1 MAEYRNLGKSGLR
14 VSNPIFG
21 GMAFGEPAWSSWV
34 LDEEKALPILKAAWD
49 RGINTIDTANI
60 YSNGESERII
70 GAFMNKY
77 NIPRENVVIM
87 TKVYFVVPPDE
98 ASNSILVHGSLMN
111 TRDFANHGGLSRT
124 ALFNQVEAS
133 LRRLG
138 TSYIDLLQIH
148 YFDTATP
155 VAETMKAL
163 HDLVESGKVRY
174 LGASNLRTWQLAEM
188 NRVAEV
194 NGWTQFVSMQIE
206 YSLLYRTEELEMITY
221 CNYKGIGVIAYAPL
235 MTGFLAR
242 PLGTQSERTKS
253 VEGTFFEKKRRES
266 DNKIIQ
272 RVEEIANKRGWT
284 MSQVAL
290 AWVASKVTAAIVGV
304 NKIERLSDNITTGK
318 TLTEDESKYLEEL
331 YEVQPPRF

>member
-1 MAEYRNLGKSGLR
+1 
-14 VSNPIFG
+14 
-21 GMAFGEPAWSSWV
+21 
-34 LDEEKALPILKAAWD
+34 
-49 RGINTIDTANI
+49 
-60 YSNGESERII
+60 
-70 GAFMNKY
+70 
-77 NIPRENVVIM
+77 M
-87 TKVYFVVPPDE
+87 TKVYFVVPPDK
-98 ASNSILVHGSLMN
+98 ASNSILVHGSLIN

-206 YSLLYRTEELEMITY
+206 YSLLYRTE
-221 CNYKGIGVIAYAPL
+221 V
-235 MTGFLAR
+235 R
-242 PLGTQSERTKS
+242 
-253 VEGTFFEKKRRES
+253 
-266 DNKIIQ
+266 
-272 RVEEIANKRGWT
+272 
-284 MSQVAL
+284 AL
-290 AWVASKVTAAIVGV
+290 SAH
-304 NKIERLSDNITTGK
+304 
-318 TLTEDESKYLEEL
+318 
-331 YEVQPPRF
+331 